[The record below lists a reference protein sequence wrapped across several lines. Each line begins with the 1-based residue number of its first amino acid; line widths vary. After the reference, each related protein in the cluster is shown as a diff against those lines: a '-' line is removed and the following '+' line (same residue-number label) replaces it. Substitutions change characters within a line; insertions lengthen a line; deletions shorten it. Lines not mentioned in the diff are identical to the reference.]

1 MDQFSSSVESV
12 ECPSRLEDSPATTLE
27 RLLGLLRS
35 ARPWQWT
42 KNLACLAGL
51 IFSGRLLE
59 RSAIVG
65 AALAVLGFCLASSA
79 IYLLN
84 DLCDRP
90 LDRQNPLKR
99 QRPIASGLVPTPW
112 ALVGAL
118 GLLVAA
124 LGASLAL
131 PPTCTGVL
139 IAYIG
144 LSVAYSLRLK
154 HAVLLDVLCIA
165 LGFVLRVLYGVYA
178 VQVKPTPWIVL
189 CMFFLALFL
198 GFAKRRG
205 ELSLGDDDGDRAQ
218 RPVLLKYRLNLLDLL
233 LGMTATMAILTY
245 TLYTVT
251 GRQGNATL
259 VVTVPL
265 VVYGIIRYLLL
276 VVVHGHGEAPDRQLI
291 TDRINLAIVVLW
303 ASLCVVIIYSQINIF
318 ES

>member
-1 MDQFSSSVESV
+1 MNPAPSDVEPTEGPFPV
-12 ECPSRLEDSPATTLE
+12 ADSTVTTLK
-27 RLLGLLRS
+27 RFRGLVRS

-59 RSAIVG
+59 GSAIVE
-65 AALAVLGFCLASSA
+65 AALAVFGFSLASSA

-90 LDRQNPLKR
+90 LDRTNPSKR
-99 QRPIASGLVPTPW
+99 DRPIASGLVPTSW

-118 GLLVAA
+118 GLLVIA
-124 LGASLAL
+124 LGSSVAL
-131 PPTCTGVL
+131 SPTCTGVL
-139 IAYIG
+139 ITYIA
-144 LSVAYSLRLK
+144 LSVCYSLGLK

-205 ELSLGDDDGDRAQ
+205 ELRQGTNDTRAQ
-218 RPVLLKYRLNLLDLL
+218 RPVLLKYHLNLLDLL

-245 TLYTVT
+245 ALYTVT

-259 VVTVPL
+259 IVTVPL

-276 VVVHGHGEAPDRQLI
+276 VVVIDLG
-291 TDRINLAIVVLW
+291 
-303 ASLCVVIIYSQINIF
+303 
-318 ES
+318 